1 MATTDSV
8 NQWRTIMVPRSA
20 SEDQIKRAYR
30 KLALKFHPDKNPGDE
45 EAKKR
50 FQEIGNAYEVLSDGE
65 KRRIYDQ
72 HGEEGVKQ
80 HSAQQAAGGGQDIF
94 SQFFGGFG
102 GFGQQQEEEEQAPKG
117 DTVTVDLEASLEDLY
132 NGRSFQ
138 VWRDKNVVRS
148 APGKRKCNCK
158 ARMVTRQIAPGMF
171 QQFTQQECQECPN
184 VKYEREGM
192 PIDVDIEK
200 GMKDGQEITFY
211 EEGEPVMDGDPGDL
225 KLVIKTRP
233 HKQFERRG
241 DDLHMN
247 LTISLVDALVGFKH
261 SITHLDNHL
270 VEIGTSGVTRPGEVR
285 KIKGEG
291 MPIYDTT
298 KKGDLYSSSVLR
310 SSPLS
315 PPSSALPRSPPLSS
329 ALLRSPPLSSTL
341 LRSPPPSSALPRS
354 SPLFSSA
361 AVASVVISFP
371 GFASSASAFRVWQQV
386 RLDYVLADGVFARAD
401 VKNVDSVCLWLGP
414 NVMVE

>member
-1 MATTDSV
+1 MIFS
-8 NQWRTIMVPRSA
+8 

-270 VEIGTSGVTRPGEVR
+270 VEIGTS
-285 KIKGEG
+285 
-291 MPIYDTT
+291 
-298 KKGDLYSSSVLR
+298 SSSVLR

-371 GFASSASAFRVWQQV
+371 GFASSASAFRVFWQQV

>member
-1 MATTDSV
+1 MLGSEQVITTAY
-8 NQWRTIMVPRSA
+8 TVPRSA

-200 GMKDGQEITFY
+200 GMKDGQEVTFYEEGEPVMDGDPPTHHSPMYPSPPPMYVCCDNTCLSVCVQEITFY

-247 LTISLVDALVGFKH
+247 LTISLVRCYLNLTVSLVDALVGFKH

-298 KKGDLYSSSVLR
+298 KKGDLYVQFTVDFPKSLTEDQKEVVRKTFGASG
-310 SSPLS
+310 
-315 PPSSALPRSPPLSS
+315 
-329 ALLRSPPLSSTL
+329 STGSGKL
-341 LRSPPPSSALPRS
+341 HEEL
-354 SPLFSSA
+354 
-361 AVASVVISFP
+361 
-371 GFASSASAFRVWQQV
+371 
-386 RLDYVLADGVFARAD
+386 
-401 VKNVDSVCLWLGP
+401 
-414 NVMVE
+414 

>member
-1 MATTDSV
+1 MASFRGSLLLLAGFLLLALQCCCASRNYYDIL
-8 NQWRTIMVPRSA
+8 QVPRSA
-20 SEDQIKRAYR
+20 SEDQIKRSYR

-102 GFGQQQEEEEQAPKG
+102 GFGGQQQEEEEQTPKG

-233 HKQFERRG
+233 HKLFERRG

-247 LTISLVDALVGFKH
+247 LTVSLVDALVGFKH

-270 VEIGTSGVTRPGEVR
+270 VEVGTSGVTRPGEVR

-298 KKGDLYSSSVLR
+298 NKGDLYVQFTVDFPKSLTEDQKDVVRKTFGASG
-310 SSPLS
+310 
-315 PPSSALPRSPPLSS
+315 
-329 ALLRSPPLSSTL
+329 STGSGKL
-341 LRSPPPSSALPRS
+341 HEEL
-354 SPLFSSA
+354 
-361 AVASVVISFP
+361 
-371 GFASSASAFRVWQQV
+371 
-386 RLDYVLADGVFARAD
+386 
-401 VKNVDSVCLWLGP
+401 
-414 NVMVE
+414 

>member
-1 MATTDSV
+1 MASFRGSLLLLAGCLLLALQCCCASRNYYDIL
-8 NQWRTIMVPRSA
+8 QVPRSA
-20 SEDQIKRAYR
+20 SEDQIKRSYR

-102 GFGQQQEEEEQAPKG
+102 GFGQQQEEEEQTPKG

-225 KLVIKTRP
+225 KLMIKTRP
-233 HKQFERRG
+233 HKLFERRG

-270 VEIGTSGVTRPGEVR
+270 FEVGTSGVTRPGEQVR
-285 KIKGEG
+285 LHYVWADEMLESAGVKGAYG
-291 MPIYDTT
+291 VRVNFF
-298 KKGDLYSSSVLR
+298 SSL
-310 SSPLS
+310 PLIS
-315 PPSSALPRSPPLSS
+315 PPGSCWQHVPLDYKM
-329 ALLRSPPLSSTL
+329 
-341 LRSPPPSSALPRS
+341 
-354 SPLFSSA
+354 
-361 AVASVVISFP
+361 
-371 GFASSASAFRVWQQV
+371 
-386 RLDYVLADGVFARAD
+386 RLDYVLADGVFACAD
-401 VKNVDSVCLWLGP
+401 VKGAYASYVNFRTFPLLQFPFPLSSCSQQVRLD
-414 NVMVE
+414 

>member
-1 MATTDSV
+1 MASF
-8 NQWRTIMVPRSA
+8 RGPLLLLAACLLLTIQCCCASRNYYDILQVPRSA

-80 HSAQQAAGGGQDIF
+80 HSAQQAGGGGGFGQDIF

-102 GFGQQQEEEEQAPKG
+102 GFGQQQQEEEETPKG
-117 DTVTVDLEASLEDLY
+117 DAVAVDLEASLEDLY

-138 VWRDKNVVRS
+138 VWRDKNVVRA

-171 QQFTQQECQECPN
+171 QQFTQEECQECPN
-184 VKYEREGM
+184 VKYVREGM

-285 KIKGEG
+285 RIAGEG
-291 MPIYDTT
+291 MPIYDTAN
-298 KKGDLYSSSVLR
+298 KGDLYVQFTVDFPKSLTEDQKEVVRKTFGGSSGMPKGS
-310 SSPLS
+310 
-315 PPSSALPRSPPLSS
+315 
-329 ALLRSPPLSSTL
+329 
-341 LRSPPPSSALPRS
+341 
-354 SPLFSSA
+354 
-361 AVASVVISFP
+361 
-371 GFASSASAFRVWQQV
+371 G
-386 RLDYVLADGVFARAD
+386 RLHEEL
-401 VKNVDSVCLWLGP
+401 
-414 NVMVE
+414 